1 LNKIFLY
8 ELKRLM
14 LNKFFLA
21 LALITGLYSYMILSG
36 EIIIGVAYTAPFSPW
51 SYGAYLARVLPL
63 LMVTLLFFITYMYS
77 NQEKQVKQLTFTTPV
92 DPYKYGVV
100 KCAAMVAGFFAISL
114 FVIIISMVFYAVLF
128 RFYNFGSFFIPI
140 VITLLPCLFF
150 ILGLGLLVGSI
161 QSNILYALMIAVLL
175 LGSLPFPK
183 FFDLCGGNL
192 FASYPLALPVG
203 LDGEPPFTLPVS
215 FILGRFFFTAAGVL
229 MAALGIK
236 RYAETRT

>member
-1 LNKIFLY
+1 
-8 ELKRLM
+8 M

-21 LALITGLYSYMILSG
+21 LTLITGLYSYMVLSR

-63 LMVTLLFFITYMYS
+63 LMITLLFFITYIHS
-77 NQEKQVKQLTFTTPV
+77 NQEKQVKQLTFATPI
-92 DPYKYGVV
+92 DPYKYGIV
-100 KCAAMVAGFFAISL
+100 KCSAMAAGFFAISL
-114 FVIIISMVFYAVLF
+114 FAIILSMAFYAMLF

-161 QSNILYALMIAVLL
+161 QANILYALMLAALL
-175 LGSLPFPK
+175 PGSLPFPK
-183 FFDLCGGNL
+183 FFDLYGGNL

-215 FILGRFFFTAAGVL
+215 FILGRFFFTAAGVF
-229 MAALGIK
+229 MAALGLR
-236 RYAETRT
+236 RYARTRW